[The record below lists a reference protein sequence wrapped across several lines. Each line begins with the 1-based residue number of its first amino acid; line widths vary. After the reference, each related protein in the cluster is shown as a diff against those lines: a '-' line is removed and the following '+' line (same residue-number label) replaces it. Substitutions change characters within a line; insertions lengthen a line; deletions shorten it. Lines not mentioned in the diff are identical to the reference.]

1 MHNNKNDFKLVIFA
15 KNDFIN
21 SILELKEFFKFDI
34 STAKNNDFN
43 LDDIL
48 MIHEDVISEN
58 DVKNVISNSK
68 NIKILVSKAEKQAQ
82 KGFYNFLKLPVTINE
97 INKTILDLKS
107 RYNFAKNSSLK
118 IKDYFLDK
126 NQKILGKEKKQ
137 ISLTEKEIKLLELLL
152 DSKKPISKNF
162 IQKTVWEYSEEADT
176 HTVETHI
183 YRLRKKISEKFGD
196 MSFINSTKLG
206 YKIK

>member
-1 MHNNKNDFKLVIFA
+1 MHNNKNNFKLIIFA

-126 NQKILGKEKKQ
+126 NQKILGKEKKK

-183 YRLRKKISEKFGD
+183 YRLRKKIADEFMDEKF
-196 MSFINSTKLG
+196 ILNSKAG
-206 YKIK
+206 YYL

>member
-1 MHNNKNDFKLVIFA
+1 MHNNKNDFKLIIFA

-126 NQKILGKEKKQ
+126 NQKILGKEKKK

-162 IQKTVWEYSEEADT
+162 IQKKVWEYSEEADT

-183 YRLRKKISEKFGD
+183 YRLRKKIADEFMDEKF
-196 MSFINSTKLG
+196 ILNSKDG
-206 YKIK
+206 YYL

>member
-1 MHNNKNDFKLVIFA
+1 MHNNKNDFKLIIFA

-34 STAKNNDFN
+34 STAKNNDFS

-48 MIHEDVISEN
+48 MIHEDVINEN
-58 DVKNVISNSK
+58 DVKNVISDSK
-68 NIKILVSKAEKQAQ
+68 NIKILVSKVEKQVQ

-126 NQKILGKEKKQ
+126 NQKILEKEKKK

-183 YRLRKKISEKFGD
+183 YRLRKKIADEFKDEKF
-196 MSFINSTKLG
+196 ILNSKDG
-206 YKIK
+206 YYL

>member
-152 DSKKPISKNF
+152 DSKKPTSKNF
-162 IQKTVWEYSEEADT
+162 IQKKVWEYSEEADT

-183 YRLRKKISEKFGD
+183 YRLRKKIADEFLDEKF
-196 MSFINSTKLG
+196 ILNSKDG
-206 YKIK
+206 YYL

>member
-68 NIKILVSKAEKQAQ
+68 NIKILVSKVEKQAQ

-126 NQKILGKEKKQ
+126 NQKILGKEKKK

-162 IQKTVWEYSEEADT
+162 IQKKVWEYSEEADT

-183 YRLRKKISEKFGD
+183 YRLRKKIKETFNDDKF
-196 MSFINSTKLG
+196 IISTEEG
-206 YKIK
+206 YKLS

>member
-1 MHNNKNDFKLVIFA
+1 MHNNKNDFKLIIFA

-34 STAKNNDFN
+34 STAKNNDFS

-48 MIHEDVISEN
+48 MIHEDVINEN
-58 DVKNVISNSK
+58 DVKNVISDSK
-68 NIKILVSKAEKQAQ
+68 NIKILVSKVEKQAQ

-126 NQKILGKEKKQ
+126 NQKILEKEKKK

-183 YRLRKKISEKFGD
+183 YRLRKKIADEFKDEKF
-196 MSFINSTKLG
+196 ILNSKDG
-206 YKIK
+206 YYL

>member
-1 MHNNKNDFKLVIFA
+1 MHNNKNNFKLVIFA

-126 NQKILGKEKKQ
+126 NQKILEKEKKQ

-183 YRLRKKISEKFGD
+183 YRLRKKITDEFMDEKF
-196 MSFINSTKLG
+196 ILNSKDG
-206 YKIK
+206 YYL